1 MFFDDVA
8 DAKKITFSRSLGLIN
23 TLCFIFIF
31 ALYFFVQSITPLAS
45 IINDASQA
53 LN

>member
-23 TLCFIFIF
+23 SICFIFILGF
-31 ALYFFVQSITPLAS
+31 IFVQSVTPLANM
-45 IINDASQA
+45 INNASLA